1 LTERAN
7 PVFICAMKSKT
18 LLVTIA
24 LCFATGTACFAAN
37 AQMGTWKLNMKKSK
51 LTHDAN
57 RNNTVVYS
65 STLFQTK
72 VTIDGTDAKGK
83 PMHSEWTGQFD
94 GKDHPVTGDAME
106 DMRAYTK
113 VDDHTMNFTM
123 KKGGK
128 VVLTG
133 RIVVAPDGKSRT
145 VTTITTDA
153 KGKKVRSAAV
163 YDKA

>member
-1 LTERAN
+1 
-7 PVFICAMKSKT
+7 MKSKT
-18 LLVTIA
+18 LLIVIA

-37 AQMGTWKLNMKKSK
+37 ANMGTWKLNTKKSK
-51 LTHDAN
+51 LARGGN

-65 STLFQTK
+65 SMLFQTK

-83 PMHSEWTGQFD
+83 PMHSEWSGQFD
-94 GKDHPVTGDAME
+94 GKDHAVTGDAME

-113 VDDHTMNFTM
+113 VDDHTLNFTM
-123 KKGGK
+123 KKAGK
-128 VVLTG
+128 VVVTG

-145 VTTITTDA
+145 VTTISTDA
-153 KGKKVRSAAV
+153 KGKKVRSTAV

>member
-1 LTERAN
+1 MTGNQN

-18 LLVTIA
+18 IGLTLA
-24 LCFATGTACFAAN
+24 LFFAAGAVCFAAN
-37 AQMGTWKLNMKKSK
+37 ANMGTWKLNMKKSK
-51 LTHDAN
+51 LSRDAN

-65 STLFQTK
+65 SAFFQTK

-83 PMHSEWTGQFD
+83 PIHSEWKGNFD
-94 GKDHPVTGDAME
+94 GKDHAVTGDPME

-113 VDDHTMNFTM
+113 VDDHTLNFTM

-133 RIVVAPDGKSRT
+133 KIVVAADGKSRT
-145 VTTITTDA
+145 VTA
-153 KGKKVRSAAV
+153 WSMKGKKKVMSTAA

>member
-1 LTERAN
+1 
-7 PVFICAMKSKT
+7 MKSKT
-18 LLVTIA
+18 LLVTLA
-24 LCFATGTACFAAN
+24 LCLATGTACFAAN
-37 AQMGTWKLNMKKSK
+37 ANMGTWKLNTKKSK
-51 LTHDAN
+51 LAHGAN

-72 VTIDGTDAKGK
+72 VSIDGTDAKGK
-83 PMHSEWTGQFD
+83 PIHSEWTGQFD
-94 GKDHPVTGDAME
+94 GKDHAVTGDAME

-113 VDDHTMNFTM
+113 VDDRTLNFTM

-145 VTTITTDA
+145 VTTISTDA
-153 KGKKVRSAAV
+153 KGMKVRSTAV